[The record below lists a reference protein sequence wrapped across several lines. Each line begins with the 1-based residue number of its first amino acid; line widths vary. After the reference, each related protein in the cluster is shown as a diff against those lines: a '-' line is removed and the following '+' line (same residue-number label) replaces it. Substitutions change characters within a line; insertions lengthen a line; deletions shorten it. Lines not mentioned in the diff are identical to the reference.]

1 MEKKSI
7 KGAPGLRTLVG
18 DNISALILAL
28 LLCICAFLVTNLYTK
43 ANLTQLLLEISIYGM
58 LAVGLSLVMLSG
70 VIDLSIGFLMG
81 VTAVVITG
89 VLNATGSLALAIL
102 LGVIAGMVMGAING
116 LLVTKGGINPLIATI
131 AMSYIYNGIVN
142 RLTNGSSLRT
152 TEPILREIY
161 SQKILGI
168 SFINITLIGF
178 VVLLVIFGFILS
190 KTNFGNN
197 IYVSGGNDEA
207 GMLSGIST
215 NNIRLIC
222 YILCGLCCA
231 VAGLFL
237 SARFSGASYTLG
249 QGKEVFAIS
258 ACVIGGIKMTGG
270 KGTMVNVLFGVIIMR
285 LISTVMNVL
294 LVPSAWTD
302 FVSGMMLL
310 VIIVADQLSRGLHR
324 DE

>member
-1 MEKKSI
+1 MEKKSV
-7 KGAPGLRTLVG
+7 KREHSLRTLAM
-18 DNISALILAL
+18 DNTSALILAL
-28 LLCICAFLVTNLYTK
+28 LLCVCAFFVTSLYTK

-70 VIDLSIGFLMG
+70 VIDLSIGYLMG
-81 VTAVVITG
+81 VTAVVITCI
-89 VLNATGSLALAIL
+89 LNATGSLTLAIL
-102 LGVIAGMVMGAING
+102 LGLIAGMVMGAVNG

-152 TEPILREIY
+152 TESALREVY
-161 SQKILGI
+161 NYKVLGI
-168 SFINITLIGF
+168 SFVNITLIVF
-178 VVLLVIFGFILS
+178 VILLVIFAFILS
-190 KTNFGNN
+190 RTNFGNN
-197 IYVSGGNDEA
+197 IYVTGGNDEA
-207 GMLSGIST
+207 GKLSGIAT
-215 NNIRLIC
+215 NKIRLIC
-222 YILCGLCCA
+222 YILCGFCCA

-237 SARFSGASYTLG
+237 AARFSGASYSLG

-270 KGTMVNVLFGVIIMR
+270 KGTMVNVLFGIIIMR

-294 LVPSAWTD
+294 LIPSSWTD
-302 FVSGMMLL
+302 FVSGVLL
-310 VIIVADQLSRGLHR
+310 LIIIVADQLSRGLHK